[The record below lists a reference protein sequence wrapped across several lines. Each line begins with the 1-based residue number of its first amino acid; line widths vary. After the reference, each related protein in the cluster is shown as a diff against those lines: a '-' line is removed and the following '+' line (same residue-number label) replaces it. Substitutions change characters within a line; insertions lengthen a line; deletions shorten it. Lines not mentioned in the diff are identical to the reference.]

1 MSTGDQTLHSGL
13 MDTSTAPPLTGARLA
28 DGARLG
34 LGVGVGGARAAE
46 SNKESRQVM
55 EMESGEGKGEEEREN
70 EGAREGERDGQ
81 LGLKMRRSK

>member
-1 MSTGDQTLHSGL
+1 MG
-13 MDTSTAPPLTGARLA
+13 
-28 DGARLG
+28 
-34 LGVGVGGARAAE
+34 GVRAAE